1 MQNLDAID
9 MALRHTRQ
17 SGGQRRMGPAP
28 LPANMLE
35 LLKVAAE
42 DSETLARCSLA
53 KGVTPGV
60 LLDSSRFALQK
71 IILESGVDHHR
82 ALGLEAGASAT
93 QVRDHKRLLLKWL
106 HPDRNH
112 NSWESALFLRVQ
124 EAVEKLESGE
134 TRPVVAKPMA
144 VENRKKSGRENQ
156 TKNRPVANFRPA
168 TSRGRVLFRNAS
180 IPVLTIAAAAASIYV
195 ASVYGP
201 SGAAAKASLFS
212 LLQWQKP

>member
-9 MALRHTRQ
+9 LALRQTRK
-17 SGGQRRMGPAP
+17 SGGPRRMAVVP
-28 LPANMLE
+28 LPGNMLE

-42 DSETLARCSLA
+42 DSETLARCSLS
-53 KGVTPGV
+53 KGVTPTV
-60 LLDSSRFALQK
+60 LLDSSRYALQK
-71 IILESGVDHHR
+71 IILESGADHHR
-82 ALGLEAGASAT
+82 ALGLVAGASPA

-134 TRPVVAKPMA
+134 AKPVA
-144 VENRKKSGRENQ
+144 AETTRVTAHKKPEREKRKKS
-156 TKNRPVANFRPA
+156 RPVASFRPVA
-168 TSRGRVLFRNAS
+168 SRGQVLFRSAA
-180 IPVLTIAAAAASIYV
+180 IPALTIAAAAASIYM

-201 SGAAAKASLFS
+201 SGLEAKASLFS
-212 LLQWQKP
+212 LLQWNKQ